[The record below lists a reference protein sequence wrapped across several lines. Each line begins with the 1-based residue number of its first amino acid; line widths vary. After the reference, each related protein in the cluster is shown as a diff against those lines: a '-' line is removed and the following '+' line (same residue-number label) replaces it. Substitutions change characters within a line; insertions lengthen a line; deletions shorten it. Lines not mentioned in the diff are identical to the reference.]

1 MSFVLGVEESR
12 GFVFEGNNPY
22 GAHLVWPSPVM
33 TPAQFF
39 DTSVNEFSGLNG
51 GSIVEYYF
59 REDMFDPVSRIRR
72 GRFYKFSGASGGQ
85 WYVLP
90 YPQVVIPRTGE
101 NQDGLIAVPSL
112 VEYRSCAVSS
122 ELSNLGISPALV
134 VLGKMKSFTIWNII
148 HVEASFTGEEM
159 VTLKARQSLGA
170 LPMVN
175 WSTVPVDAVAS
186 VREKLDVL
194 EDDYLR
200 AGVESVVDRAREAAT
215 AILSGY
221 LQQQGIVEAKG
232 KDLGKLIGLLAKSN
246 GKDEQRIVTC
256 AAEIPQRLHSR
267 AKHAEQEARETRP
280 LREQDAELAVQCVGV
295 MLCDLG
301 WAAWR

>member
-72 GRFYKFSGASGGQ
+72 GRFYKFTGTPSSWQ
-85 WYVLP
+85 VLP
-90 YPQVVIPRTGE
+90 SPQVTIAGSRPSS
-101 NQDGLIAVPSL
+101 DGLISLPSL
-112 VEYRSCAVSS
+112 VAYGACAVSA
-122 ELSNLGISPALV
+122 ELKTFGIAHAVV
-134 VLGKMKSFTIWNII
+134 VLGKGQSSTIWSII
-148 HVEASFTGEEM
+148 HIETSFTGEEM

-170 LPMVN
+170 LPIVN

-221 LQQQGIVEAKG
+221 LQHQGVVEAKG

-267 AKHAEQEARETRP
+267 AKHAEQEGRKTRP